1 MMRYGAMTSCYNGEF
16 ISALL
21 NVNNPNVMVIVVH
34 NVVDSE
40 GLKDHYTSHFSILYI
55 LVYNLMIDSLITILI

>member
-1 MMRYGAMTSCYNGEF
+1 
-16 ISALL
+16 
-21 NVNNPNVMVIVVH
+21 MVIVVH